1 MHLKPTQNVFIRR
14 PFSIELCVEYRLTI
28 GIDEVIIR
36 LWSTS
41 SGAWHTCGAAD
52 RRSSST
58 EFSANSGSSSQKV
71 MNPAFL
77 RRSWA
82 RSATMA
88 VFPAISS
95 WQYTSDADFGII
107 LPISTRDPR
116 VSQAPKVECIMS
128 FSDSSTPQ
136 SPLPAPSAPN
146 GRLSLE
152 IHPNGRFKLTFRTK
166 YRSHRNL
173 TLALFSPI
181 LNSGDLPDIQ
191 YCSFCFAGTIQLP
204 LPDLRRERRGHPGLA
219 PGDTADL

>member
-1 MHLKPTQNVFIRR
+1 MLSISTLLPTPI
-14 PFSIELCVEYRLTI
+14 
-28 GIDEVIIR
+28 
-36 LWSTS
+36 
-41 SGAWHTCGAAD
+41 

-107 LPISTRDPR
+107 LSDF
-116 VSQAPKVECIMS
+116 VSSSHFKFCPLNTFDFQFRLVILESLKRQKWNVSCLFLTVRLHSLHRRLFPGMS
-128 FSDSSTPQ
+128 MSVRGLTSINHDSHK
-136 SPLPAPSAPN
+136 PSC
-146 GRLSLE
+146 
-152 IHPNGRFKLTFRTK
+152 HMFKLTFRTK